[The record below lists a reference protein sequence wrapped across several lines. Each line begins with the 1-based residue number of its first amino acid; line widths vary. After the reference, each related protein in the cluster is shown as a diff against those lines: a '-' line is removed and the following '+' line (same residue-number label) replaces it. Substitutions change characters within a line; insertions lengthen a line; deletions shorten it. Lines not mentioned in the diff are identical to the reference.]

1 MKKLGIILSMIFLFF
16 SCSSTKNINGREQ
29 TFVEYVIL
37 NKYSDYEGMSKDD
50 WDNQPSGNFPGLRL
64 IKWFELNEE
73 IDMQRFLTIEEYDSL
88 DDKSKE
94 KYEIIYL
101 DETKCVPYGYQLKE
115 EKR

>member
-50 WDNQPSGNFPGLRL
+50 WDNQPAENFIGIRL
-64 IKWFELNEE
+64 INWFKA
-73 IDMQRFLTIEEYDSL
+73 
-88 DDKSKE
+88 DKN
-94 KYEIIYL
+94 I
-101 DETKCVPYGYQLKE
+101 
-115 EKR
+115 